1 MSKLVSI
8 LSYISS
14 AIVGITL
21 FAVVI
26 NINPSLLRHALG
38 PLVPHFLVID
48 YETLLIWRERV
59 LDTLFQV
66 IALAASLL
74 GVLLFLLRGGKK
86 HA

>member
-26 NINPSLLRHALG
+26 SIKPSLLQHALG
-38 PLVPHFLVID
+38 PLVPQPLIVN

-86 HA
+86 NA